1 MQRVAPASA
10 AVLAA
15 AFLLLHSSGAWSAEP
30 RPAIPANCGTS
41 AQEAIA
47 SAEKALFSKA
57 PEAESRAIGCLIAAV
72 RALDVAR
79 FDAVRGKDNSHV
91 LSLPK
96 YEAKP

>member
-30 RPAIPANCGTS
+30 TPAPANCGTS

-47 SAEKALFSKA
+47 SAEKSLVAKTLEGERRPVA
-57 PEAESRAIGCLIAAV
+57 CLIAAV
-72 RALDVAR
+72 KALDVAR

-91 LSLPK
+91 LSVPK